1 MEGIIPGETPFEKA
15 IIGRKKA
22 HLTIVTHLAVKE
34 LLKSIEEC
42 DRMIAEWR
50 TEQLHFGTNREETLQ
65 LATQALKDKKLF
77 EAALIEVTKTAA
89 KDLGF
94 EA

>member
-1 MEGIIPGETPFEKA
+1 MEGITPGNTPFELA
-15 IIGRKKA
+15 VIGRKKA

-34 LLKSIEEC
+34 LVDSINEC
-42 DRMIAEWR
+42 ERMIAEWR
-50 TEQLHFGTNREETLQ
+50 REQLHFGINREETLQ

-77 EAALIEVTKTAA
+77 EAALVEVTKTAG
-89 KDLGF
+89 KDLGL